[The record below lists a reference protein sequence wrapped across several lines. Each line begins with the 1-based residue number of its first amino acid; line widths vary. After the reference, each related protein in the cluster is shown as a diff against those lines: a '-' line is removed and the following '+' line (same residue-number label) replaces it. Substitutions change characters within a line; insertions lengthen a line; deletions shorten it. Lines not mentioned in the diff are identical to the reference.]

1 MPGFVKLTSF
11 VLVAISISTS
21 LADPIPAS
29 VANSTYGDIPILARQ
44 EQVPHYPGSPFIP
57 ASSAQAPFASGY
69 KSIEDNIDELL
80 AAEEAAFQAL
90 DAAAASSFV
99 NGDVPNALAAH
110 PAAAASVTP
119 LPSVQEKRQVKSPL
133 PAADAS
139 ILAQAEKDPQASS
152 IIASASIRLE
162 KALQS
167 CGVTSIPSNLNIP
180 MPTAV
185 HSLTPEEITSVRNAF
200 DSALGTG
207 CEFTTLI
214 PRAASAG
221 GGQKKRQVKS
231 PLPAADASILAQ
243 VEKDP
248 QASSIIASASSRLE
262 KALQSCGVTSIPSNL
277 NIPIPTAVHSLTPE
291 EIISARNAFDSALGT
306 GCGFTTLIPKL
317 TGV

>member
-1 MPGFVKLTSF
+1 MLAFAKLTSV

-29 VANSTYGDIPILARQ
+29 VANSTYGVIPILARQ

-99 NGDVPNALAAH
+99 NGDVLDALAAH

-119 LPSVQEKRQVKSPL
+119 LPSVQEKRQAKSLL

-152 IIASASIRLE
+152 IIASASSRLE

-180 MPTAV
+180 IPTV
-185 HSLTPEEITSVRNAF
+185 HSLTPEEINSARDAF

-243 VEKDP
+243 AEKDP
-248 QASSIIASASSRLE
+248 QASSLIASASIRLE

-291 EIISARNAFDSALGT
+291 EITSARNAFDSALGT
-306 GCGFTTLIPKL
+306 GCGFTTLIPKP